1 MFASPDSRDHINRSP
16 PLLSDRYAAVR
27 TGRGCRSAA
36 GASVAAPVLGL
47 LKRPGISK
55 VLYRSFT
62 VIMGERL
69 MSVLPDLR

>member
-1 MFASPDSRDHINRSP
+1 MS
-16 PLLSDRYAAVR
+16 VG
-27 TGRGCRSAA
+27 GRR
-36 GASVAAPVLGL
+36 VAALLGL

-55 VLYRSFT
+55 VLYLSFT